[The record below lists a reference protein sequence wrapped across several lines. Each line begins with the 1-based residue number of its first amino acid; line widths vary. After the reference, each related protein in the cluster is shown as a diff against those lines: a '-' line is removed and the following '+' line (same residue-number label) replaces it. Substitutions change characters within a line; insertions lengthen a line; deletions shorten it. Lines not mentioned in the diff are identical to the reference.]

1 MYKIIQVDI
10 WSRTKKSD
18 SDSQC
23 CYEYDS
29 TQKPVTRYDSATL
42 VTSIFNIIIK
52 KSANPIKILQISWC
66 MYLKNTKSLLASHK
80 PLH

>member
-29 TQKPVTRYDSATL
+29 TQKPLTRYNSATL
-42 VTSIFNIIIK
+42 VTSI
-52 KSANPIKILQISWC
+52 L
-66 MYLKNTKSLLASHK
+66 T
-80 PLH
+80 